1 MLKMFAA
8 LPTIFF
14 SVPRS
19 MQQIRSGR
27 ISGLQR
33 ARCFACHGT
42 EAGLL
47 PRRRDSIRIY
57 KQQVDGCVG
66 WLRYGSSDN
75 IRAMKKTGL
84 YLKFQIGVL
93 TFGLLTLLIWLPSGS
108 YAATERRVQIGFVSF
123 TANNAPLWVA
133 ADRGFFA
140 QEGLDPELIFIGS
153 APTMVASMM
162 AREIPLALTAG
173 TAVVSA
179 RAGGAQLKILA
190 TFSNRLTS
198 DLVARP
204 GITRPEDLLGKRV
217 GIQSMGGG
225 IWMQALL
232 ALERLGL
239 EPARDRLHIQVIG
252 PQPQLVKAL
261 ETGAI
266 DVTVLPTAFSQ
277 PLKARGYPVLLN
289 FLHANIPLTLTS
301 LIALKE
307 TVEKSPQL
315 VERVLKGL
323 LRGLAFTNN
332 PGNREAVTQTLARRL
347 RVDQRGADE
356 AYQGALET
364 LERKPY
370 PSAEGLLNIRRV
382 LARSNPKVATIQI
395 EDVIDTRVLRKLDE
409 SGFIDA
415 LYSAPGAR

>member
-1 MLKMFAA
+1 
-8 LPTIFF
+8 
-14 SVPRS
+14 
-19 MQQIRSGR
+19 
-27 ISGLQR
+27 
-33 ARCFACHGT
+33 
-42 EAGLL
+42 
-47 PRRRDSIRIY
+47 
-57 KQQVDGCVG
+57 
-66 WLRYGSSDN
+66 
-75 IRAMKKTGL
+75 MKLFCKSL
-84 YLKFQIGVL
+84 A
-93 TFGLLTLLIWLPSGS
+93 LTLLVSLAPRV
-108 YAATERRVQIGFVSF
+108 YAAERRVQIGFVSL

-162 AREIPLALTAG
+162 AREVPLALTAG

-179 RAGGAQLKILA
+179 VGAGAPLKILA

-204 GITRPEDLLGKRV
+204 GIARPEDLPGKRV

-232 ALERLGL
+232 GLERLGL
-239 EPARDRLHIQVIG
+239 EPVRDRLHIQVIG
-252 PQPQLVKAL
+252 PQHQLVRAL

-266 DVTVLPTAFSQ
+266 DVTVLPHAFSQ
-277 PLKARGYPVLLN
+277 PLKARGYSVLLN
-289 FLHANIPLTLTS
+289 FLNANIPLTLNS

-315 VERVLKGL
+315 VERVLRGL
-323 LRGLAFTNN
+323 LRGLAFTHN
-332 PGNREAVTQTLARRL
+332 PGNRDAVTQTLARHL
-347 RVDQRGADE
+347 RVDQRDAAE
-356 AYQGALET
+356 AYQGVLET

-370 PSAEGLLNIRRV
+370 SSTEGLLNIRRM

-395 EDVIDTRVLRKLDE
+395 EDVIDTLILRKLDE

-415 LYSAPGAR
+415 LYSAPGARTPSRNG